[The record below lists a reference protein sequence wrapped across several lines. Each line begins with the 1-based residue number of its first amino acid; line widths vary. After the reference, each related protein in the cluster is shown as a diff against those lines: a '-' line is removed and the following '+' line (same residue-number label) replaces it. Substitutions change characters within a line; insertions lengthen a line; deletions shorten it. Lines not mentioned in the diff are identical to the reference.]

1 MQKVAFVRGQPVSI
15 SYKFESGFPR
25 VSPIEKKTKVFC
37 RPLKVFEF
45 WCFNG
50 KRFLPW
56 RIHERHFSLKFHKGN
71 LKIEAIS
78 FFVEKLCRNGENGK
92 NVMLNLF
99 QHLIN
104 LVSYETLNQVQGEK
118 KQLRPSV

>member
-1 MQKVAFVRGQPVSI
+1 MKKVALIGSEPVSI
-15 SYKFESGFPR
+15 SYEFESGFPR
-25 VSPIEKKTKVFC
+25 VSPIEKKTKIFC

-45 WCFNG
+45 WRFNG
-50 KRFLPW
+50 KRFSPR
-56 RIHERHFSLKFHKGN
+56 RIHEGHYSLKFHKEN

-104 LVSYETLNQVQGEK
+104 SVSYEILNQVQGEK
-118 KQLRPSV
+118 KQLRPSL